1 MSNKKNE
8 WAIVGG
14 GILGMTLAL
23 RFAEQ
28 GKKVTLYEG
37 ADEVGG
43 LASVWSLG
51 DLTWDRHYH
60 VILMSD
66 LKLRGVLD
74 ELGLSDELEWVE
86 TKTGFYTDGRM
97 YSMSNSLEF
106 LSFPPLRMIDKF
118 RLGGT
123 IFYAS
128 KLTDWE
134 ALEKIYVADWLRRLS
149 GNRTFE
155 KIWLPLLR
163 AKLGESY
170 KQTSASFIWATIQRM
185 YAARRSG
192 LKKEMFGYVRGGY
205 ARIFDRFVE
214 VLEEKGVTIKL
225 GHRAEKVKKEDGV
238 FHVSFENGHEDTFER
253 VVLTTAAP
261 IATKLCDDLTHE
273 ERTKLNN
280 IEYLGIVC
288 PSVLLKKPL
297 SPYYVTNITESWVPF
312 TAVIE
317 MSALVDKF
325 AELGGNSLV
334 YLPKYVTADDPTARW
349 SDEKVK
355 DVFLDSLMRMHPH
368 ITPDDILSFEISRVR
383 YVFALPTLEYS
394 KRLPSMHMSTPGL
407 HVVNS
412 AHILNSTL
420 NVNET
425 MQLAESAAK
434 DILKRSL

>member
-1 MSNKKNE
+1 MSSETKQ

-23 RFAEQ
+23 RFAQQ
-28 GKKVTLYEG
+28 GKKVTLFEG
-37 ADEVGG
+37 ADEIGG
-43 LASVWSLG
+43 LASVWKLG

-66 LKLRGVLD
+66 LILRGVLE
-74 ELGLSDELEWVE
+74 ELGLSNELEWVE

-97 YSMSNSLEF
+97 FSMSNTLEF

-128 KLTDWE
+128 KLNDWQ
-134 ALEKIYVADWLRRLS
+134 ALEKVHVADWLRKLS
-149 GNRTFE
+149 GSRTFE

-170 KQTSASFIWATIQRM
+170 RQTSASFIWATIQRM

-205 ARIFDRFVE
+205 ARIFERFVE

-225 GHRAEKVKKEDGV
+225 GHRASKVKKENGS
-238 FHVSFENGHEDTFER
+238 FAVSFENGHEEQFER

-261 IATKLCDDLTHE
+261 IATKICEGLTSE
-273 ERTKLNN
+273 ETSKLNG

-297 SPYYVTNITESWVPF
+297 TPYYVTNITDDWVPF

-317 MSALVDKF
+317 MSALVDRF
-325 AELGGNSLV
+325 AEFDGNSLI

-355 DVFLDSLMRMHPH
+355 DVFLDALMRMHPH
-368 ITPDDILSFEISRVR
+368 ITPKDILGFEISRVR
-383 YVFALPTLEYS
+383 NVFALPTLEYS
-394 KRLPSMHMSTPGL
+394 TRLPSMHMAQKGLISLTPLTSSTP
-407 HVVNS
+407 HS
-412 AHILNSTL
+412 
-420 NVNET
+420 
-425 MQLAESAAK
+425 M
-434 DILKRSL
+434 